1 MSIEAQVEEMWGDSK
16 DEAWKAEEVKRLKA
30 EQGVLE
36 KDEPSIAGYD
46 GMEGVLNEPET
57 GAGPEEE

>member
-1 MSIEAQVEEMWGDSK
+1 MWGDSK

-36 KDEPSIAGYD
+36 KEEPSVAGYD
-46 GMEGVLNEPET
+46 GMEGAVNEPEGT
-57 GAGPEEE
+57 EPGSEEA